1 MIMPLVNPYGFQAG
15 MRADPDLVELN
26 RRFPGNR
33 KGIVSDQIADGLFQF
48 LQKNVTAVV
57 DLHSGTVVRTTEY
70 AYDYG
75 NLPFSASF
83 GLVPVMI
90 GQAIPG
96 QLCTAL
102 SEVGVQA
109 SLVEFGGPDR
119 TSTATGVEGCLNVL
133 RFRGHLSDAPTGP
146 ERVEI
151 IDKIQKVRVSKDGIF
166 RSPFGPRDV
175 GRRIPKGDL
184 GFVINTVSGRVI
196 ERFEVDVGPQGEP
209 ILMLASTTPVLVR
222 PGELVY
228 ILGWARDDIPT
239 PRFLDEPGSAPGQS

>member
-1 MIMPLVNPYGFQAG
+1 MPLVNPYGFQAG

-26 RRFPGNR
+26 RRFPGNP
-33 KGIVSDQIADGLFQF
+33 KGIVTDQIAHALFQF
-48 LQKNVTAVV
+48 LKETVTAVV

-83 GLVPVMI
+83 GLVPVMV

-102 SEVGVQA
+102 SEVGLQTT
-109 SLVEFGGPDR
+109 LVEFGGPDR
-119 TSTATGVEGCLNVL
+119 TGAATGVEGCLNVL

-151 IDKIQKVRVSKDGIF
+151 IDTLQKVRVSTDGIF
-166 RSPFGPRDV
+166 RSPFGPKDV
-175 GRRIPKGDL
+175 GKRIPAGDL
-184 GFVINTVSGRVI
+184 GFVMNAASGRVL
-196 ERFEVDVGPQGEP
+196 ERFHVDARPQGEP

-228 ILGWARDDIPT
+228 ILGWSCGDIPT
-239 PRFLDEPGSAPGQS
+239 PRFLEEASCGARQ